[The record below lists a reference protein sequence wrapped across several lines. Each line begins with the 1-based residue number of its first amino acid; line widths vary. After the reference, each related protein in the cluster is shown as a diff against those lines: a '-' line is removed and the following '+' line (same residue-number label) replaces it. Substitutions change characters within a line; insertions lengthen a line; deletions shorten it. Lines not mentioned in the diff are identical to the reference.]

1 VDMSELTKSIIV
13 IVCSVLG
20 ALIVVKGSIRIY
32 KKDIQEDTRVNTRLE
47 SKVDYVSKGVDDIK
61 LDMRDQGNKLMM
73 YQKELQ
79 ELRNQL

>member
-1 VDMSELTKSIIV
+1 MSELTKSIIV